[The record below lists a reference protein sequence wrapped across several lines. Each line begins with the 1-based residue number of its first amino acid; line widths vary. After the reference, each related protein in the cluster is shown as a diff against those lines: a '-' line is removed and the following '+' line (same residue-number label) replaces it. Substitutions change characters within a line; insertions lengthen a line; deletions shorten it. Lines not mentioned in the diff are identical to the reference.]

1 MLIYAVKTL
10 VMVIVALL
18 IMEYIS
24 KPPDGGVS

>member
-1 MLIYAVKTL
+1 MLIYSIKVVL
-10 VMVIVALL
+10 VLLFALL